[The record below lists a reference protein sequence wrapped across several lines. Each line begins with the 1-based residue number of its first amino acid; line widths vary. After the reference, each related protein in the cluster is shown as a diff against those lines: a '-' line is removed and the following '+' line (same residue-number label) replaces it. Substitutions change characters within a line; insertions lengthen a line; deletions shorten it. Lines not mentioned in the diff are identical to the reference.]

1 MRPCFP
7 LSAVGSGRKTL
18 DRQVWRPRRG
28 SQPRTREASGH
39 RPSLL
44 RGTALQWAGRG
55 RASGRNPALGAP
67 KKPARVAEATVPKP
81 KVATTERR
89 KASALRQ
96 GRGRCKA
103 ALKMRLSA
111 LCPPRSSERCSG
123 GHRTK
128 KFRAARKPIPC
139 VRNQD
144 EAQHEKNSMKR
155 PKPAPEF
162 DGMPEDI
169 NEFRRELLQRMNNML
184 QEWRTCGQT
193 VCRRARK
200 CVAKN
205 LACSLKPAPIDRRK
219 AARAKFLLKR
229 ALEARLAA
237 CPYDDNEEVK
247 TPVADSGQRA
257 SNSAGPHQAPKVR
270 PRSKTTAPAAQAARP
285 PQTKVSRSTEL
296 ARSRKG

>member
-1 MRPCFP
+1 MFP
-7 LSAVGSGRKTL
+7 SFGGRFGSQDLGSAGVAPASRLATAHPGGFGSPSVPTTGDCPSVGWTWQGEREKSRA
-18 DRQVWRPRRG
+18 RG
-28 SQPRTREASGH
+28 SEKAW
-39 RPSLL
+39 PS
-44 RGTALQWAGRG
+44 RGSYGPKAKSRHD
-55 RASGRNPALGAP
+55 GAP
-67 KKPARVAEATVPKP
+67 KGERPSPRARPLQGGTQDAPFG
-81 KVATTERR
+81 
-89 KASALRQ
+89 ALSPS
-96 GRGRCKA
+96 
-103 ALKMRLSA
+103 LKRAMF
-111 LCPPRSSERCSG
+111 G
-123 GHRTK
+123 GHQTK

-155 PKPAPEF
+155 PKPAPES

-205 LACSLKPAPIDRRK
+205 LACSSKPAPIDRRK

>member
-1 MRPCFP
+1 
-7 LSAVGSGRKTL
+7 
-18 DRQVWRPRRG
+18 
-28 SQPRTREASGH
+28 
-39 RPSLL
+39 
-44 RGTALQWAGRG
+44 
-55 RASGRNPALGAP
+55 
-67 KKPARVAEATVPKP
+67 
-81 KVATTERR
+81 
-89 KASALRQ
+89 
-96 GRGRCKA
+96 
-103 ALKMRLSA
+103 
-111 LCPPRSSERCSG
+111 
-123 GHRTK
+123 
-128 KFRAARKPIPC
+128 
-139 VRNQD
+139 
-144 EAQHEKNSMKR
+144 
-155 PKPAPEF
+155 
-162 DGMPEDI
+162 MPEDI

-205 LACSLKPAPIDRRK
+205 LACSSKPAPIDRRK